1 MYALLVKSGE
11 YNYPLGLY
19 LGNVKKEQGVNY
31 LKGFHPTLA
40 QAIIFEHKEDAESV
54 AKTLNQNYN
63 SNAFEVINLDELD
76 GQRKIMY
83 QWE

>member
-1 MYALLVKSGE
+1 MYVVLVKSGE

-40 QAIIFEHKEDAESV
+40 QAIIFEHKEDAKAAENI
-54 AKTLNQNYN
+54 LNKNYQKK
-63 SNAFEVINLDELD
+63 SFEVINLDELD
-76 GQRKIMY
+76 GQRKVMY

>member
-1 MYALLVKSGE
+1 MYVVLVK
-11 YNYPLGLY
+11 NNKKQYPLGLY
-19 LGNVKKEQGVNY
+19 LGNVKDDDTVNHLRDY
-31 LKGFHPTLA
+31 HPSIA
-40 QAIIFEHKEDAESV
+40 RSIIFEHKEKAESV

-76 GQRKIMY
+76 GQRKVMY